1 MNRSQLKPASKWLSR
16 QLKNKTLKI
25 LFEEE
30 RARTDIARMI
40 RTARERAGLSQRE
53 LAAKANTTQAVVA
66 RLELGSDKRMP
77 SLSLISRLLSAAG
90 ATLELSCKFSKVA

>member
-1 MNRSQLKPASKWLSR
+1 MKKSQLKPARKWLNR
-16 QLKNKTLKI
+16 QLRNKTLKI

-40 RTARERAGLSQRE
+40 RAARERAGLSQRE
-53 LAAKANTTQAVVA
+53 LAAKAKTTQAVVA

-77 SLSLISRLLSAAG
+77 SLSLISRLLSATG